1 MKDRAVISVARAAL
15 FFLLVI
21 AFSFPVAPAA
31 AARQTIMP
39 IWQQVEGK
47 EIERLAQE
55 KLDALF
61 LAAGETRRRDVVL
74 MTPPRDF
81 RLPAGIVTFSVE
93 APQGLSYSRGT
104 PISVAVFVDGKLY
117 RRLSCY
123 YRIRVY
129 DTVLVA
135 AKTILPDQ
143 VITEGDL
150 RLEER
155 EVTNVNDRCI
165 VEKQVAV
172 GHVVNRLLKEG
183 ALITES
189 MLKQPVVVEQGAT
202 VLLVSH
208 YRGIEVRVPAV
219 ALSPGR
225 VGQQIRVR
233 NEVSGK
239 VMLATVVDAGTV
251 RIGA

>member
-1 MKDRAVISVARAAL
+1 MVKARAAL
-15 FFLLVI
+15 FLLLFASV
-21 AFSFPVAPAA
+21 FFPVIQAD
-31 AARQTIMP
+31 AARETMTP
-39 IWQQVEGK
+39 IWQRVEGR

-61 LAAGETRRRDVVL
+61 LAAGETRRCEAIL
-74 MTPPRDF
+74 MTSPRDF

-104 PISVAVFVDGKLY
+104 AIYVSVFLDGKLY
-117 RRLSCY
+117 KRIGCY
-123 YRIRVY
+123 YKLRVY

-143 VITEGDL
+143 VITEADL

-155 EVTNVNDRCI
+155 EVTSVNDRCI
-165 VEKQVAV
+165 TEKKAAV
-172 GHVVNRLLKEG
+172 GHVFNRLLKEG
-183 ALITES
+183 SLITES
-189 MLKQPVVVEQGAT
+189 MLKQPVVVAAGANI
-202 VLLVSH
+202 VLVSH
-208 YRGIEVRVPAV
+208 YRGIEVRVPCV
-219 ALSPGR
+219 ALAQGR

-239 VMLATVVDAGTV
+239 VMLATVVDASTV
-251 RIGA
+251 RIGS